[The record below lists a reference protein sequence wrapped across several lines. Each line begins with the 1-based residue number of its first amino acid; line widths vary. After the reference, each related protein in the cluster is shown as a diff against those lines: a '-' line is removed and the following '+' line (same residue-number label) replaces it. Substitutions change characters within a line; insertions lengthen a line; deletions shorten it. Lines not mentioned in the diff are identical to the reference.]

1 MYRANE
7 ALPNGEHPGARRG
20 GGDRRPP
27 RERGSALTTQATTNP
42 IATSSFAQELRQ
54 AREAAGLSQSRLAA
68 RAGYDHSYVSRL
80 ESDSRSPTRDAV
92 LSLANAMGLDEFQ
105 RDRLLVAA
113 GFLPVRVE
121 NLLASEPVVSEA
133 FSVLN
138 NGSLPRD
145 VREDLRSAIRMAI
158 RQAQRAVGGWDASHA
173 TMMSSVSSAD

>member
-92 LSLANAMGLDEFQ
+92 LSLAAAMRCDEVET
-105 RDRLLVAA
+105 DRLLASA
-113 GFLPVRVE
+113 GFLPLDVA
-121 NLLASEPVVSEA
+121 NLFQPEL
-133 FSVLN
+133 VLVDAYKT
-138 NGSLPRD
+138 LTDPAVPAD
-145 VREDLRSAIRMAI
+145 VREDMRSAIAMAV
-158 RQAQRAVGGWDASHA
+158 RQGERAMGKEVAP
-173 TMMSSVSSAD
+173 